1 MDSMKARAD
10 YPLILS
16 GLLTGLLLA
25 TGHAGAAVA
34 CALAA
39 MGGVWL
45 RRSSTLHAAAMLF
58 PEEADSPPRTC
69 APLPES
75 GQDRFAAKT
84 LTQAKAVL

>member
-10 YPLILS
+10 YPLVLS

-39 MGGVWL
+39 MGGVWR
-45 RRSSTLHAAAMLF
+45 RRSSTMLF

-69 APLPES
+69 VPRRQE
-75 GQDRFAAKT
+75 RFAAKT
-84 LTQAKAVL
+84 STHAKAVL